1 MLFSLDTLPQGMDSA
16 QVFVRDLGLIL
27 GVAAA
32 TTVLCHWLRQP
43 VVLGYLIAG
52 VIVGPH
58 FTPALV
64 ANEETLHAISTLGVI
79 LILFALGLEFN
90 FRRIVELGLAP
101 AFIALVQMAL
111 MMWLGFSVGRAMGWS
126 FRESVFAGA
135 CLSVSSTAII
145 QKAFED
151 QGIGGQL
158 RSVVVGTLVY
168 EDLVGFLLLAVLTT
182 LSVGEQMEAAVVGK
196 AAVKLLVFL
205 GVMVVGGLF
214 VVPRAVRAI
223 LRLRRRETLVVAC
236 VGLSFIM
243 ALGSERAGYSAAL
256 GAFIAGALVSES
268 GHGELIERLVQP
280 VRDVFAAFFF
290 VSVGTLID
298 PAMLATHWDAVL
310 ILSLLVVVGKVIG
323 VCLPTFL
330 TGHDA
335 QTSIRAGMSMAQ
347 IGEFSFLFA
356 GIGVAA
362 GATGAFLY
370 PVIVGVSSVTAFIS
384 PVMIRHSARFAFWVD
399 GRLPASLRT
408 FVPLYAAWL
417 EDLRSRR
424 AKDARWVEVRR
435 ALRVILLDALLLV
448 ALIAGHSL
456 SSERLGVLLGEAT
469 GTTPR
474 AAQLL
479 VLLGFV
485 LLSPW
490 PVYGILRAVQ
500 RIARLVSEIVLPAA
514 PAAGGTDTAAAPR
527 RALIVVLQIA
537 IVLCVGI
544 PLLAITDPFLE
555 GIPVIG
561 LFLLALVLLLSWS
574 FWRRAAALQGHVRA
588 GAEVIA
594 EALQRAGRGDR
605 SVSMADVQA
614 LLPGLGDISSHT
626 IGADSPSVGRS
637 LKELDLRGRTGATV
651 VAISRPGGSVLLPDG
666 SERLRAGDILGFTGS
681 RAACDAAAEVLEGK
695 L

>member
-32 TTVLCHWLRQP
+32 TTVVCHWLRQP

-64 ANEETLHAISTLGVI
+64 ANEDTLHAISTLGVI

-243 ALGSERAGYSAAL
+243 ALGSERAGYSAGL
-256 GAFIAGALVSES
+256 GAFLAGALVSES

-298 PAMLATHWDAVL
+298 PAILAAHWEAVL
-310 ILSLLVVVGKVIG
+310 ILSLVVVAGKVIG

-330 TGHDA
+330 AGHDA

-370 PVIVGVSSVTAFIS
+370 PVIVGVSSVTAFVS
-384 PVMIRHSARFAFWVD
+384 PVLIRHSARFAFWVD

-424 AKDARWVEVRR
+424 AKDARWIEVRR

-456 SSERLGVLLGEAT
+456 SSERLGALLGEAT

-500 RIARLVSEIVLPAA
+500 RIARLLSEIVLPAA
-514 PAAGGTDTAAAPR
+514 PTAGGTDTAAAPR

-626 IGADSPSVGRS
+626 IGPDSPSVGRS

-651 VAISRPGGSVLLPDG
+651 VAISRGGGSVLLPEG

-681 RAACDAAAEVLEGK
+681 RAACDAASEVLEERP
-695 L
+695 